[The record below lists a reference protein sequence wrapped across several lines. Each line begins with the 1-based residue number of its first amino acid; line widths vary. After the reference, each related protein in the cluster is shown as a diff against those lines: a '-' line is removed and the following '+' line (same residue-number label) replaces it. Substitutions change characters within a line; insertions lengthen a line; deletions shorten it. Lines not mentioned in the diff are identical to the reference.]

1 MTRRAS
7 LMLASVLLVATH
19 ALAEEPS
26 TEETVPKTVHG
37 GNQKIKSGG
46 KEIGEGFR
54 GIGRGIKKTF
64 TGESSKQDYSEG
76 GKQLGEGFKD
86 LGTGTAGVGRGVG
99 TSVGHAFTGDQDSTT
114 GKDETKSDAGHK
126 D

>member
-1 MTRRAS
+1 MTRWLS
-7 LMLASVLLVATH
+7 LVLASVLLVATH
-19 ALAEEPS
+19 AIAEEPS

-37 GNQKIKSGG
+37 GKQKIKSGG
-46 KEIGEGFR
+46 KEVGEGFR

-64 TGESSKQDYSEG
+64 TGESSKEDYSEG

-99 TSVGHAFTGDQDSTT
+99 TSVGHAFTGEPDSTG
-114 GKDETKSDAGHK
+114 GKRATKSKAENK

>member
-1 MTRRAS
+1 MTRRLS
-7 LMLASVLLVATH
+7 LMLASLLLVATL

-37 GNQKIKSGG
+37 GNQRIKSGG

-64 TGESSKQDYSEG
+64 TGESSKEDYSEG
-76 GKQLGEGFKD
+76 GKQLGAGFKD

-99 TSVGHAFTGDQDSTT
+99 TSVGHAFTGAKDSTPEK
-114 GKDETKSDAGHK
+114 GETKSDAANK
-126 D
+126 E